1 MEDDLEYHLV
11 SDGVYWADG
20 GGAFGL
26 VPRSV
31 WEKRFPPDA
40 QNRIVFALN
49 CLLIR
54 SEGQTI
60 LVDTGYGHKLDEK
73 ARQHAGIERPQG
85 DVLADLARQGVNPA
99 EVDVVINTHLHSD
112 HCGGNTVWR
121 DNQLVP
127 TFPNARYL
135 IQRLEW
141 ADAIVPNERTRATYL
156 PENYLPVQA
165 AGQLELIN
173 GPTHVTGEVRT
184 AIARGHTRAHQ
195 VIILES
201 GGHTA
206 LFVADMSTFHYHLER
221 LAWVT
226 AYDVEPL
233 ESIETKRY
241 WQQWAIERDALI
253 LFQHDTQ
260 IPAGRLRRDG
270 ANFKVEPVTVKTV
283 LTPSRPQ

>member
-1 MEDDLEYHLV
+1 LEYCLV

-26 VPRSV
+26 VPRQV
-31 WEKRFPPDA
+31 WEKRLPPDI
-40 QNRIVFALN
+40 QNRVLFALN

-73 ARQHAGIERPQG
+73 SRQHAGLERPQG
-85 DVLADLARQGVNPA
+85 DVLADLARQGVSPA
-99 EVDVVINTHLHSD
+99 EVDVVINTHLHAD

-121 DNQLVP
+121 DHQLVP

-141 ADAIVPNERTRATYL
+141 ADAIAPNERTRATYL
-156 PENYLPVQA
+156 PENYLPLQA

-173 GPTHVTGEVRT
+173 GSTRVTGDVRT

-201 GGHTA
+201 GGHSA
-206 LFVADMSTFHYHLER
+206 LFVADMATLHYHLER

-241 WQQWAIERDALI
+241 WQQWAVERDTLL
-253 LFQHDTQ
+253 LFQHDMQ
-260 IPAGRLRRDG
+260 IPTGRLRRDG
-270 ANFKVEPVTVKTV
+270 ANFKVEPVKVE
-283 LTPSRPQ
+283 